1 MLTWY
6 DVLGIAPGATAT
18 QVRDAYQARLGLLA
32 PRLLSGAPTQVL
44 RAADAARAAAD
55 AAWRAL
61 SDSAARQRYDR
72 EIGARQ
78 TGGGLNAPASEP
90 SGPGGDRYVRG
101 LSGDMVMA
109 GLADLLTAHPGPARR
124 VIVPDLRG
132 LFARSCLRAAGDL
145 GLHVNMVQLTVQPM
159 AVEGLVVGQSPA
171 PGSKVRR
178 AGTVTVQVWHPR
190 RRGS

>member
-6 DVLGIAPGATAT
+6 DLLGIAPGATAA
-18 QVRDAYQARLGLLA
+18 QVQDAYQARLRQLT
-32 PRLLSGAPTQVL
+32 PDLLSGATTRVL
-44 RAADAARAAAD
+44 RAADTARAAAD

-61 SDSAARQRYDR
+61 SDTAARQRYDE
-72 EIGARQ
+72 EIGARR

-101 LSGDMVMA
+101 LTGDMVMA
-109 GLADLLTAHPGPARR
+109 GLAELLTAHPGPARR

-145 GLHVNMVQLTVQPM
+145 GLHVDMVRLTAQPM

-171 PGSKVRR
+171 PGSKVHRDS
-178 AGTVTVQVWHPR
+178 TVTVQVWHPP